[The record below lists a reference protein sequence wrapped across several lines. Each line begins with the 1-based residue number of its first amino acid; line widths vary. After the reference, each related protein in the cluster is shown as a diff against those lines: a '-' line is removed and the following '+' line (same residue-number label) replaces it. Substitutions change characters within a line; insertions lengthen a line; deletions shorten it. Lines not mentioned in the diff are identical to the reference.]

1 LFSRRSKSKDV
12 GEHGEEKDDALSDE
26 ESHDKDTGNVGGSNK
41 IFEKVM
47 KDNDAKNVFFYLCT
61 ICKKE
66 TKFTYIYY
74 LT

>member
-1 LFSRRSKSKDV
+1 MFSRRSKSKDV

-47 KDNDAKNVFFYLCT
+47 KDNDAKNVFLS
-61 ICKKE
+61 
-66 TKFTYIYY
+66 
-74 LT
+74 LHHL